1 MATFR
6 ITVQKQITD
15 GYWPVYIRVIHH
27 RGSVFMKTDKMVDN
41 KGIVK
46 STKEVK
52 DPFVRK
58 SLDILIADYIDRL
71 NKVDISTWSV
81 NHENCTDTVRIR
93 AKDLEFYSKF
103 MPELQQLLLVL

>member
-6 ITVQKQITD
+6 ITVQKQRTD

-27 RGSVFMKTDKMVDN
+27 RSSVFMKTDKMVDN

-58 SLDILIADYIDRL
+58 SLDILY
-71 NKVDISTWSV
+71 
-81 NHENCTDTVRIR
+81 RII
-93 AKDLEFYSKF
+93 
-103 MPELQQLLLVL
+103 